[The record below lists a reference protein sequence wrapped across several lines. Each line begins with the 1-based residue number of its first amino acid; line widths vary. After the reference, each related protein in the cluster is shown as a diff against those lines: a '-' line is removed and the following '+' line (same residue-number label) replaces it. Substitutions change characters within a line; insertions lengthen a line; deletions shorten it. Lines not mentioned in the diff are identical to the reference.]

1 VKDIWA
7 DVNYGYKKKITL
19 ENAKVDGDEVDF
31 PVFVGVTDANL
42 ADEANGGH
50 VKSASGYDIV
60 FYNSA
65 EDTLLKHEIEL
76 YTNTNGKL
84 CFWVKIPS
92 ISSTPP
98 STYIYAYYGK
108 VGVVADPSSTDTWNA
123 DYISV
128 YHFVDN
134 TDSTSNAKTLTENNG
149 ISYANSE
156 LGRGADLNGTD
167 DCFSRASGSG
177 WFTTEDDITVIS
189 YVDTPASVSESKKI
203 FKQSSVAASSTLFA
217 IDNTADELKGYV
229 YRSANTVYPG
239 TGNDDVDGDYH
250 LFAYRSVRNDKLYVH
265 KDDDAAV
272 TANELDNVAFS
283 LGTSDRNFVGCDAI
297 GSQTWEGI
305 IDEVQLIGADVGAN
319 WITTSYNSMSDPGNF
334 LTWGAEESQSTDVD
348 VSAGIKVWDGTA
360 DIELVKDNT
369 SPVKVFDGTDVIGV
383 KLVATDDGDASAIR
397 IRLDGSTTKAFKKKT

>member
-189 YVDTPASVSESKKI
+189 YVDTPASVSENKKYSN
-203 FKQSSVAASSTLFA
+203 K
-217 IDNTADELKGYV
+217 
-229 YRSANTVYPG
+229 
-239 TGNDDVDGDYH
+239 
-250 LFAYRSVRNDKLYVH
+250 
-265 KDDDAAV
+265 
-272 TANELDNVAFS
+272 
-283 LGTSDRNFVGCDAI
+283 
-297 GSQTWEGI
+297 
-305 IDEVQLIGADVGAN
+305 
-319 WITTSYNSMSDPGNF
+319 
-334 LTWGAEESQSTDVD
+334 
-348 VSAGIKVWDGTA
+348 
-360 DIELVKDNT
+360 
-369 SPVKVFDGTDVIGV
+369 
-383 KLVATDDGDASAIR
+383 R
-397 IRLDGSTTKAFKKKT
+397 ILLLQR